1 MINFIIALAVVL
13 GVFGGFYLITGSLAV
28 SAIAGLIGG
37 IIAVIAAAFYTGQ
50 RNQQIK
56 QNNEAPL
63 HTDRTPE
70 RENKSGYQPEQENE
84 RKIKDPT
91 K

>member
-1 MINFIIALAVVL
+1 MINFIIAIAVVL
-13 GVFGGFYLITGSLAV
+13 GVFGGFYLITGSIGISIV
-28 SAIAGLIGG
+28 AGLIGG
-37 IIAVIAAAFYTGQ
+37 VIAVVAVGAYTGQ
-50 RNQQIK
+50 RKQQIK

-70 RENKSGYQPEQENE
+70 RENKSGYNPDKENE
-84 RKIKDPT
+84 RKIKDPS